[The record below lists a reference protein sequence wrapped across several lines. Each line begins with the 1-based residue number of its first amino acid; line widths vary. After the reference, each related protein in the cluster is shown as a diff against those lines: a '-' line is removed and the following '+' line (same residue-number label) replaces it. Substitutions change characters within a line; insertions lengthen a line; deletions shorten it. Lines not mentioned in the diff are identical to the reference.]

1 MAANEDTDINE
12 VNDQLAQEIMA
23 INAIY
28 GEKTMRPMKA
38 TKTSSSIFTIGHGES
53 KEEGEKEE
61 EGNDEKKKEDK
72 KSIYVIHLPRQ
83 DIWLKIYFP
92 ATYPDPDP
100 SLDKKDGVEKK
111 EIHQTNSGKPLVL
124 GTYKCGVTIRKG
136 DAVQICA
143 RFEDVLTR
151 VYRPGEVCLFD
162 VMEEMSLVET
172 TISTTAAAAS
182 PPSKNFEPSTSIERE
197 DSSECNTNLSLMSI
211 QPQRPLP
218 LWSISEPIR
227 ELKSVF
233 IARSALIKTITDVYR
248 FRECLL
254 NENKKVAAATHN
266 IMAWR
271 IRMPAP
277 KNGTSTCNSA
287 FINSGH
293 DRREEDYDDDGE
305 SAAGSR
311 LLHLMQLMD
320 VWDVLVIVSRWY
332 GGTNL
337 GPRRFTLINSVARDS
352 LLKLADS
359 LTSISNTTHK

>member
-12 VNDQLAQEIMA
+12 VNDQLAQEVMA

-28 GEKTMRPMKA
+28 GEKTMRPMKT

-53 KEEGEKEE
+53 KEEEE
-61 EGNDEKKKEDK
+61 EGQ
-72 KSIYVIHLPRQ
+72 KSIYVIHLARQ

-100 SLDKKDGVEKK
+100 SLEKKDE
-111 EIHQTNSGKPLVL
+111 SKPLVL
-124 GTYKCGVTIRKG
+124 GTYKCGVAIRKG

-143 RFEDVLTR
+143 RFEEVLTR

-162 VMEEMSLVET
+162 VMEEMSLIET
-172 TISTTAAAAS
+172 MISTTIESS
-182 PPSKNFEPSTSIERE
+182 PPSENLRPSTSLERE
-197 DSSECNTNLSLMSI
+197 DSSECNTTSSLMSI
-211 QPQRPLP
+211 QPQQPLP
-218 LWSISEPIR
+218 QWSISEPIR

-233 IARSALIKTITDVYR
+233 IARSALIKSITDVYR

-271 IRMPAP
+271 IRVPAK
-277 KNGTSTCNSA
+277 KNGTSKCNST
-287 FINSGH
+287 FISSGN

-320 VWDVLVIVSRWY
+320 IWDVLVIVSRWY

-352 LLKLADS
+352 LLKLTDS
-359 LTSISNTTHK
+359 STSFSNTTNT